1 MDCGPGAS
9 KKGELK
15 EILGKMAS
23 SQINKEEA
31 VDEVEVHVEKRGR
44 IQDDQLIIEAVGV
57 SEHPCRS

>member
-44 IQDDQLIIEAVGV
+44 IQDDQLIIEAAGV
-57 SEHPCRS
+57 SEHPC

>member
-44 IQDDQLIIEAVGV
+44 IQDDQLIIEAAGV
-57 SEHPCRS
+57 SKHPCRS

>member
-1 MDCGPGAS
+1 MDCGLGAS